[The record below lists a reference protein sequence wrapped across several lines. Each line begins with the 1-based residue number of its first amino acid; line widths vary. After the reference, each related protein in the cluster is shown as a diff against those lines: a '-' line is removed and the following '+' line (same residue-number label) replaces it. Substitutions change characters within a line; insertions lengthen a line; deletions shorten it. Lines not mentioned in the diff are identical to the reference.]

1 MDYIDILDKLL
12 VKWDIGNMKGLNSE
26 AEKARDYLMKL
37 PSRMTRIADRMTIPE
52 NSYQFKWVEP
62 AKL

>member
-1 MDYIDILDKLL
+1 MDYIDILDKLIL
-12 VKWDIGNMKGLNSE
+12 KWDIGSMGGLNPE

-37 PSRMTRIADRMTIPE
+37 PSRMTRIAERMSIPE